1 MAMDREL
8 EEDLDHVNQS
18 RSRSQK
24 RNNGAGLNKK
34 HKALNGRGE
43 TKWELRPLK
52 WVN

>member
-8 EEDLDHVNQS
+8 EEDLDHVNQ
-18 RSRSQK
+18 SQK